1 MQACRERAHTVLD
14 AAVVLGVPSPASVGH
29 EDLEHVA
36 PANRAHQPAESVSS
50 DQERK
55 CGEMHRGR
63 SLAFCKQCSPA
74 PPRSRMHCMCRAP
87 AAQGPGHQGSHAW
100 TNVADR
106 AAAARAPPAQRQQ
119 HGGTV
124 PAAHKHM
131 SARNNRRTQPIPRPA
146 MVSLCRHVHVCS
158 QDLEGGSPEFFFC
171 GKPGEGEIKCSVH
184 PTPLLRP
191 NAHILRLPFEL

>member
-1 MQACRERAHTVLD
+1 MEACRERAHTVLD

-100 TNVADR
+100 TNVAER

-119 HGGTV
+119 HGGSGTV

-158 QDLEGGSPEFFFC
+158 TGRSCPGGTLRKEAARSFSFAGNWLEGSSSGRRD
-171 GKPGEGEIKCSVH
+171 SVV
-184 PTPLLRP
+184 
-191 NAHILRLPFEL
+191 N